1 MAAGFW
7 SIVEARRPARVSP
20 QSEAAGHA
28 AGLLTWI
35 LADGLFVA
43 AKAAIDEMP
52 RSASGDLPSLG
63 VVLVT
68 FLKPKAAPTTQAR

>member
-7 SIVEARRPARVSP
+7 SIVEAHRPARISS

-35 LADGLFVA
+35 LAGGLFVA
-43 AKAAIDEMP
+43 AKAAIDEIP
-52 RSASGDLPSLG
+52 RSASGGFPSPG

-68 FLKPKAAPTTQAR
+68 FLKPKAAPTTQVR